1 VHVHLCLEVLCSLAL
16 TFHVPSVFV
25 HGGAAAAAAAERLIM
40 QELEACKAAGLD
52 AKWVS
57 GPGGGGG
64 WGTHHFDWRSKR

>member
-1 VHVHLCLEVLCSLAL
+1 
-16 TFHVPSVFV
+16 V

-64 WGTHHFDWRSKR
+64 LGDTSL